1 MRITGQ
7 MSNNSLIRNLQRHEQ
22 GLDEVQNQIGTG
34 IKIQR
39 PSDDPGIAT
48 NTIYFRSSQL
58 CTRSLFSSGQPTG
71 RYDLDDTSRR
81 DVSRDGEKVVGQ
93 KVKSSGKV

>member
-48 NTIYFRSSQL
+48 NTIYFRS
-58 CTRSLFSSGQPTG
+58 
-71 RYDLDDTSRR
+71 
-81 DVSRDGEKVVGQ
+81 
-93 KVKSSGKV
+93 